1 MLGMTLALRLRQRG
15 HEVTLLEGAPS
26 LGGLAAAWQLGDIT
40 WDKHY
45 HVILY
50 SDLYLRHLLDELGL
64 TDQLRWSGTKTG
76 VFADGKL
83 YSVSNAV
90 EFLRFP
96 ALGLVD
102 KARLAWTILLGSR
115 LRDWRALEHVTVEQW
130 LTKHSGRRTF
140 DRFWKPLLRSKLGDN
155 YEIASAAFI
164 WATIQRLYAA
174 RRSGLGEEQFGYV
187 VGGYRTILDRLGER
201 LTDRGVDIRLGM
213 RAQRVARAEDGRIVV
228 EIEGREPFRFDR
240 VVATPASPI
249 AAELVAGLANDERSL
264 LADVTY
270 QGIVCASVLLERSLG
285 PYYVTN
291 ITDDGF
297 PFTGV
302 IEMSALVDRDQFG
315 GSGLVYLPKYTTPGD
330 EILSWTDERVEK
342 EFLAGLARMY
352 PDFDPDDV
360 RAFQISRVRYVMPLS
375 TLDYS
380 TRVSSF
386 ETSVPGVYAVNSSQ
400 ILNGTLNVNETIQLA
415 ERAVPVLVGDVPDAI
430 GALEAAVP
438 PGGGTAG

>member
-352 PDFDPDDV
+352 PGFDPDDV